1 MSSNSPKMTL
11 EERIVQTI
19 KSDTLMALVGDE
31 DAITELTKRA
41 IHEALYQPQKVVGPY
56 STSTIDSP
64 VVAAARDVAKQAAQ
78 QVVKEMVDALVADDA
93 FRASVRQAIAETFPG
108 AIADFTYNAVT
119 LVSQRTKTDAVMQVQ
134 ELIRN
139 KQMPGL

>member
-64 VVAAARDVAKQAAQ
+64 VVAAARDVAKKAAE
-78 QVVKEMVDALVADDA
+78 QVSKEMIEELCMRAD
-93 FRASVRQAIAETFPG
+93 FRAAVRQAIAEIMPATMEAFCLNMVG
-108 AIADFTYNAVT
+108 QVT
-119 LVSQRTKTDAVMQVQ
+119 SRAKVDAVVQVQ
-134 ELIRN
+134 EIIRN